1 MTNPEAERPSL
12 DAALTDLTS
21 ARVPWLALAR
31 DPRTMSGATVIDLA
45 DPHVPPITMNPFEPE
60 PGYPVQAHADRLAGL
75 LEAAFGLPGPVA
87 ATSGPGCGGPTP
99 TAAGTR

>member
-31 DPRTMSGATVIDLA
+31 DPRTMSGATVIGTASEGTFDFVRELGA
-45 DPHVPPITMNPFEPE
+45 
-60 PGYPVQAHADRLAGL
+60 Q
-75 LEAAFGLPGPVA
+75 PVA
-87 ATSGPGCGGPTP
+87 RLPSSRSQRSTAVTDAAVGPKRART
-99 TAAGTR
+99 